1 MFKVHRDSAV
11 GYKEMGIPFT
21 ILSTVE
27 DARHLAILL
36 PGAGYT
42 VQAPL
47 LHFSTG
53 VFLNKSFDVLQVNY
67 SYNDKFYD
75 DFTIEEIDQA
85 IKYDVKVVIDKVL
98 ANKTYENYYLIGK
111 SLGTIA
117 MSSELKRDVF
127 KEAKALWLTPL
138 LNQEDVFESMLNGS
152 NSSLCLIG
160 DNDHHYNAERY
171 AQLANNKNLVS
182 RLYPNADH
190 GLQYESDPVNSIDLL
205 KVIVKE
211 INEF

>member
-1 MFKVHRDSAV
+1 MLRVNRDSV
-11 GYKEMGIPFT
+11 LGYKEREIPFST
-21 ILSTVE
+21 LSTVE
-27 DARHLAILL
+27 DAKELAILL

-67 SYNDKFYD
+67 SYIDKFYD
-75 DFTIEEIDQA
+75 EFTIEEIDQA
-85 IKYDVKVVIDKVL
+85 IKHDVKVVIDKAL
-98 ANKTYENYYLIGK
+98 ANKAYENYYLIGK

-127 KEAKALWLTPL
+127 KEAKAVWLTPL
-138 LNQEDVFESMLNGS
+138 LNQEDVFEEMLNGS
-152 NSSLCLIG
+152 NSSLCFIG

-171 AQLANNKNLVS
+171 AKLANNENLAT
-182 RLYPNADH
+182 RLFPDADH
-190 GLQYESDPVNSIDLL
+190 SLQYADDPVNSIDIL
-205 KVIVKE
+205 KNIVKE